1 MKQTAVEW
9 LIERFKEYDSY
20 QIQLLHNEVQQA
32 LEMEREQ
39 INDLKEQMALK
50 DAAYSEL
57 ANRYSHLLL
66 KLKNLN
72 K

>member
-20 QIQLLHNEVQQA
+20 QIQLLHNEIKQA

-39 INDLKEQMALK
+39 INDLKELMALK

-57 ANRYSHLLL
+57 NNRYYHLFF
-66 KLKNLN
+66 KLENQK
-72 K
+72 

>member
-20 QIQLLHNEVQQA
+20 QIQLLHNEIQQA

-39 INDLKEQMALK
+39 INDLKEQIALK
-50 DAAYSEL
+50 GVPCSEL
-57 ANRYSHLLL
+57 RKEYSRLLY
-66 KLKNLN
+66 KLKNQ